1 MPAADAADH
10 ASSHHVGLHCH
21 RPAAVSP
28 RAAPDSATAGR
39 ASSHAPCRRSPPL
52 SQLPL
57 PCRRL
62 ASSST
67 GHNRCVT
74 PCLSLTGLCRR
85 RNHPLSIWPWV
96 EGGKSVPP
104 TTPAAA
110 SRPTCA
116 APPPTLRSSTA
127 GSFSPLP
134 PSRLAARFSVVTR
147 QPEGVR
153 KVATPGRLGFRP

>member
-10 ASSHHVGLHCH
+10 ASSHHVGLHT
-21 RPAAVSP
+21 AGAVSVPLRTPPP
-28 RAAPDSATAGR
+28 RRAPRR
-39 ASSHAPCRRSPPL
+39 ALPRRHRVAVALPPSVWPPPSPTV
-52 SQLPL
+52 
-57 PCRRL
+57 R
-62 ASSST
+62 
-67 GHNRCVT
+67 H